1 MTRLRIAKSG
11 ELREWM
17 IEYITSVLDLPVESL
32 STGATFDACGIDS
45 VEAVVMAGVMEEH
58 FGVEI
63 EPMLFF
69 ENPSIDAFVAAHGA
83 PDAA

>member
-1 MTRLRIAKSG
+1 
-11 ELREWM
+11 M

-32 STGATFDACGIDS
+32 SSSATFDTLGIDS

-63 EPMLFF
+63 DPMLFF
-69 ENPSIDAFVAAHGA
+69 ESPSIDAFVAAHGG
-83 PDAA
+83 PPETG

>member
-1 MTRLRIAKSG
+1 
-11 ELREWM
+11 M

-32 STGATFDACGIDS
+32 SPSATFDTLGIDS

-63 EPMLFF
+63 DPMLFF
-69 ENPSIDAFVAAHGA
+69 ESPSIDAFVAAHGG
-83 PDAA
+83 PPETG